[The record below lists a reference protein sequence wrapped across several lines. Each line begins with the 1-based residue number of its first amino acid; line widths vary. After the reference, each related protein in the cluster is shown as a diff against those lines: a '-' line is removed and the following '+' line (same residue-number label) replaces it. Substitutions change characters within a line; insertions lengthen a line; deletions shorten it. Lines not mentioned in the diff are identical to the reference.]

1 MNPSTLTQENRVRK
15 LAASR
20 GYRVEISRPPLH
32 TDNRGKFQLIES
44 ARNMVVLGEWFDA
57 SLADIETYLTR
68 EAN

>member
-1 MNPSTLTQENRVRK
+1 MSALTLTQENRVRK

-20 GYRVEISRPPLH
+20 GYRVEVSRPPLH

-44 ARNMVVLGEWFDA
+44 DRNMVVLGVWFDA

-68 EAN
+68 EDN